1 MTRKK
6 YPPEQISR
14 ITGLSGGFRQTG
26 ILTGQTGLLRVEG
39 WEVNHPNIPERD
51 PFGRSLSPPEPE
63 ASLRERDPFS
73 GKGTP
78 SGSGQAC

>member
-26 ILTGQTGLLRVEG
+26 FLTGQTGLLRAAGMGSESSE
-39 WEVNHPNIPERD
+39 WIPF
-51 PFGRSLSPPEPE
+51 P
-63 ASLRERDPFS
+63 
-73 GKGTP
+73 KGIP

>member
-6 YPPEQISR
+6 YTPEQISR
-14 ITGLSGGFRQTG
+14 ITGLSGG
-26 ILTGQTGLLRVEG
+26 QTGLLRAEG
-39 WEVNHPNIPERD
+39 WEVNHPDVPERD
-51 PFGRSLSPPEPE
+51 PFGRSLSRPEPE
-63 ASLRERDPFS
+63 ASLRERNPFS